1 MKRWIALLIG
11 VATISAGVLTWRGGQ
26 IGSSASFNDRQ
37 SVGEQVDL
45 DNAEVDVTIE
55 AARQARQYDRYLAEY
70 AVADGLDN
78 DAEQLRTAGKPELA
92 DLAARQ
98 ADQRRQA
105 AETRANDTGVFG
117 SLALSDPHSAAPTTP
132 RVFDLQERVHELRVL
147 ETTSLGSSGDLQ
159 PQKWA
164 DKSDR
169 IRVRIRNLTYWVG
182 LLLIAVVTLT
192 AAEVTVSQRLRR
204 SGLVFGVVCIGTAWI
219 GALATG
225 FAT

>member
-105 AETRANDTGVFG
+105 AETRANDAGVFG
-117 SLALSDPHSAAPTTP
+117 SLTLSDPHSAAPTTP
-132 RVFDLQERVHELRVL
+132 GCSTFRSVHELRVL